1 VRPLVTEPE
10 AEFGVYHL
18 LGAVS
23 DKSKHIFA
31 GRFAGESRN
40 LPETP
45 LYAKFGSLSMIIFLW
60 PANLPADLRLTWI
73 DIQH

>member
-1 VRPLVTEPE
+1 VRALVAEPE
-10 AEFGVYHL
+10 AEFGLYRL
-18 LGAVS
+18 LGGVS

-45 LYAKFGSLSMIIFLW
+45 LYAKFGSLSMIILV
-60 PANLPADLRLTWI
+60 
-73 DIQH
+73 